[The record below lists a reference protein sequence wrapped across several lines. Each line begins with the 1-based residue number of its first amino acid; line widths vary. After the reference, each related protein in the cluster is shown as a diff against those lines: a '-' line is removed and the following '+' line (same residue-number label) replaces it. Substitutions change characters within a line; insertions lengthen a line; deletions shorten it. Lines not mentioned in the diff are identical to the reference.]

1 MSGTPLVSVIIAAR
15 NSAATLEACLTAL
28 RRQTYPALEVIVV
41 DDGSDD
47 ETGAIADAAG
57 ARVVRTPPVGAS
69 VARNLGIELARGEI
83 AAFTDGDCVAAPQ
96 WAAALVETLQ
106 STGAVGVGGR
116 QVNRFPPATQRL
128 REGFEAFFRVASV
141 VSDYTRGDDRPRPVQ
156 HNASC
161 CSAYRVAALR
171 EIGGFT
177 AGLWPGE
184 DVDLDLRLAARG
196 GTFHYT
202 PDAVVEHHRPGT
214 FTWFRRMM
222 RRYGEAERRLV
233 RRHGRTRRI
242 SHVPTLTT
250 VVVLL
255 QALLLVP
262 AARPWVLA
270 VDALAVLGGV
280 TALAATT
287 PLRLWPTVVA
297 FGVTAV
303 WEWHVGW
310 FTARRETI

>member
-1 MSGTPLVSVIIAAR
+1 MTGTPLVSVIIAAR
-15 NSAATLEACLTAL
+15 NSAATLDACLAAL
-28 RRQTYPALEVIVV
+28 RRQTYPNLEVIVV

-47 ETGAIADAAG
+47 ETAAIADAAG
-57 ARVVRTPPVGAS
+57 VRVVRTPPAGAS
-69 VARNLGIELARGEI
+69 AARNLGLELARGEI

-96 WAAALVETLQ
+96 WVAALVGTLQ
-106 STGAVGVGGR
+106 SSGAVGVGGR

-128 REGFEAFFRVASV
+128 REGFEAFFRIASV

-161 CSAYRVAALR
+161 CSAYRIDAVR
-171 EIGGFT
+171 DIGGFT
-177 AGLWPGE
+177 PGLWPGE

-196 GTFHYT
+196 GRFHYT
-202 PDAVVEHHRPGT
+202 PEAVVEHHRPGT

-242 SHVPTLTT
+242 SHVPTVTT
-250 VVVLL
+250 IAVLVH
-255 QALLLVP
+255 AGLLVP

-270 VDALAVLGGV
+270 ADALALLLGLV
-280 TALAATT
+280 ALAATT
-287 PLRLWPTVVA
+287 PLRLWPAVVA
-297 FGVTAV
+297 FGLAAL

-310 FTARRETI
+310 FTARSDTT

>member
-1 MSGTPLVSVIIAAR
+1 MTGTPLVSVIIAAR
-15 NSAATLEACLTAL
+15 DSAATIDACLAAL
-28 RRQTYPALEVIVV
+28 QQQTYPALEVIVI
-41 DDGSDD
+41 DDGSRDD
-47 ETGAIADAAG
+47 TAARAAAAG

-69 VARNLGIELARGEI
+69 AARNLGLEVARGEI
-83 AAFTDGDCVAAPQ
+83 AAFTDGDCVASPS
-96 WAAALVETLQ
+96 WAGALAATLMA
-106 STGAVGVGGR
+106 TGAVGVGGR

-141 VSDYTRGDDRPRPVQ
+141 VSDYTRGDDTARPVQ

-161 CSAYRVAALR
+161 CSAYRMDALR
-171 EIGGFT
+171 AIGGFT
-177 AGLWPGE
+177 TGLWPGE
-184 DVDLDLRLAARG
+184 DVDLDLRLAANG
-196 GTFHYT
+196 GRLHYT

-242 SHVPTLTT
+242 SHVPTVTMLL
-250 VVVLL
+250 VLV
-255 QALLLVP
+255 QMLLLVP
-262 AARPWVLA
+262 MARPWVLA
-270 VDALAVLGGV
+270 FDAIGLLVGIGALAL
-280 TALAATT
+280 TT

-297 FGVTAV
+297 FGLTAM

-310 FTARRETI
+310 FTARRETS